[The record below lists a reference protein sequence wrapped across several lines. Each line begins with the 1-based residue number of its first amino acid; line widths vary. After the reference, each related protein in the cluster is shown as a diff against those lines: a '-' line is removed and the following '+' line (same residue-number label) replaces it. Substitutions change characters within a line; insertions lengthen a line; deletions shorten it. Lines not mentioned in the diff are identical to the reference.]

1 MKKWIDPRPIS
12 VPDDLQSAV
21 GGHWIVAESLV
32 RRGITEVAQA
42 QPFLS
47 PELYVPS
54 SPNELPDMD
63 KAVSR
68 IQRAIK
74 QGEQIL
80 VWGDFDVDGQT
91 STALLVSGLRDLG
104 AKVHYHVPNRFK
116 EGHGIFLP
124 TFQSLL
130 DRGIDLVVTCD
141 TGITAHDAVAHAMA
155 RGIDVIITDHHSLA
169 DTLPNAFVAINP
181 MRLVEGHPLRELPGV
196 GTAYKLLEALYNNQ
210 SSEHLLDLVAMGIVA
225 DVMVQTDDTRYLLQQ
240 GLEVLRQSPRA
251 GLKAMMERADIN
263 PQDLTETD
271 IGFSLAPRL
280 NALGRLADANPAV
293 ELLTT
298 NDSAVITERV
308 NELEGLN
315 QKRKYLTKQVYAAAQ
330 EQIKNDDSLLKYSTL
345 VLAGEA
351 WHTGVVGIVA
361 SRLADDYNCPV
372 IVLSENDGVLKG
384 SARSV
389 EGANIVQAIGS
400 QSELINGYGGH
411 NMAAGLS
418 MPAENLFL
426 FRRGLS
432 QVVREMLGQ
441 ADIDP
446 KLAIDAYVNFAE
458 IDLSFADDIARLA
471 PFGNGNPPLTLATK
485 NVKVKS
491 RCTMGSRGDHI
502 DLRLEDTDG
511 NEQRVVW
518 WFGDLS
524 EIPEGQFDIAYTVR
538 SNVFK
543 GKREA
548 MVEWIDARPV
558 EGASIDL
565 KTKSP
570 FEVID
575 YRNHSTP
582 EAMLQKMLSEHDDV
596 LIWSEG
602 RMPID
607 GLNRYSLHEAKTLV
621 VWTVPPD
628 ILVWRAALNTVQ
640 PETIV
645 LFGKMPAITS
655 AKKLIPD
662 VVGLAKYALKH
673 KAGIIYL
680 SELASLTA
688 QSEQTIIQVI
698 KWINANS
705 EMQLYR
711 EEDDLYYI
719 RMGSQAEQSVDTKR
733 LSLLMKET
741 AAYRKHW
748 LAQKFS

>member
-1 MKKWIDPRPIS
+1 MKKWIDPKPIS
-12 VPDDLQSAV
+12 VPDDLQVAV

-32 RRGITEVAQA
+32 RRGITDVAQA
-42 QPFLS
+42 QRFLS
-47 PELYVPS
+47 PDLYSPS

-74 QGEQIL
+74 NHEQIL

-116 EGHGIFLP
+116 EGHGIYLP
-124 TFQSLL
+124 KFKELL
-130 DRGIDLVVTCD
+130 DGGIDLVITCD
-141 TGITAHDAVAHAMA
+141 TGITAHDSVAHAME
-155 RGIDVIITDHHSLA
+155 RGIDVIVTDHHSLG
-169 DTLPNAFVAINP
+169 DSLPPAFASINP

-196 GTAYKLLEALYNNQ
+196 GTAYKLMQALYGNQ

-225 DVMVQTDDTRYLLQQ
+225 DVMVQIDDTRYLLQE

-298 NDSAVITERV
+298 NDSAIITERV
-308 NELEGLN
+308 SELEGLN

-330 EQIKNDDSLLKYSTL
+330 QQIRDDESLLKYSAL

-389 EGANIVQAIGS
+389 EGANIVEAIGS
-400 QSELINGYGGH
+400 QSDLLNGYGGH

-418 MPAENLFL
+418 LNADNLFL

-441 ADIDP
+441 AEVDP
-446 KLAIDAYVNFAE
+446 KLTIDAYVDFEDVDLNFAE
-458 IDLSFADDIARLA
+458 DIARLA

-485 NVKVKS
+485 NVTVKS
-491 RCTMGSRGDHI
+491 RRTMGSRGDHI
-502 DLRLEDTDG
+502 DLRLEDASG

-524 EIPEGQFDIAYTVR
+524 EIPDGRFDIAYTVR
-538 SNVFK
+538 ANVFK

-548 MVEWIDARPV
+548 MVEWLDARPA
-558 EGASIDL
+558 EGTSIDL
-565 KTKSP
+565 KTKIS
-570 FEVID
+570 FNVLD
-575 YRNHSTP
+575 YRQHPNP
-582 EAMLQKMLSEHDDV
+582 QAMLEKTLAENEDV
-596 LIWSEG
+596 VVWSEG
-602 RMPID
+602 RTSVE

-621 VWTVPPD
+621 VWTLPPD
-628 ILVWRAALNTVQ
+628 ILTWRAVLNTVQ
-640 PETIV
+640 PETLV
-645 LFGKMPAITS
+645 LFGQMPPITS
-655 AKKLIPD
+655 AQNLIPD
-662 VVGLAKYALKH
+662 VIGLAKYALNN

-680 SELASLTA
+680 SEIASLTA

-698 KWINANS
+698 KWINANT
-705 EMQLYR
+705 EMQLHH
-711 EEDDLYYI
+711 EDDDLYYI
-719 RMGSQAEQSVDTKR
+719 RMGTKADKSVDTKR

-741 AAYRKHW
+741 AAYRQHW
-748 LAQKFS
+748 LTQQF